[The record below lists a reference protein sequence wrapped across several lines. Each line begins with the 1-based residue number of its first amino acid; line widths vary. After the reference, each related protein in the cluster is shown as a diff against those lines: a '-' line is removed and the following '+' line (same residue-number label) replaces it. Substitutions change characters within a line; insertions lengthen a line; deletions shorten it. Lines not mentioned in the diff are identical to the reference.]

1 MAKNIKMAELV
12 KELATKAP
20 ELVGKA
26 AEILAAM
33 SENATDGI
41 NSTKYVLC
49 VECKPVDGS
58 AVHYEPVVTSN
69 DGFMPSVDIE
79 DYGMIAYDSLLEAQR
94 DRGSCFI
101 KNCIEATGRKAYY
114 MPIPQTTYE
123 VLCEKLTELLT
134 GVWEHVT
141 AAETAMNAAS
151 AMLGKDIE
159 QIENTLAVVT
169 KLFEGVTTAGVGVLE
184 DGEIVEAVEYEQP
197 CYDEDCDYC
206 CDCDG
211 DCDYC
216 CDCDGDCDCCCD
228 C

>member
-1 MAKNIKMAELV
+1 MAKNINAMAELV

-20 ELVGKA
+20 ELVDKA

-33 SENATDGI
+33 SENATDGT
-41 NSTKYVLC
+41 NAKYVLC
-49 VECKPVDGS
+49 VECNPVDGS
-58 AVHYEPVVTSN
+58 AAHYEPVVTSN

-94 DRGSCFI
+94 KGGPI

-159 QIENTLAVVT
+159 QIENTLTIVT
-169 KLFEGVTTAGVGVLE
+169 HLFKDVTTAGVGVLE
-184 DGEIVEAVEYEQP
+184 DGGEIVETVEYEQP
-197 CYDEDCDYC
+197 EQPCYDDE
-206 CDCDG
+206 

-228 C
+228 CDDDDDC

>member
-1 MAKNIKMAELV
+1 MAKNINAMAEMAELV

-33 SENATDGI
+33 RNATDDT

-49 VECKPVDGS
+49 VECNPVDGS
-58 AVHYEPVVTSN
+58 AAHYEPVVTS
-69 DGFMPSVDIE
+69 DGFKPSVNIE

-94 DRGSCFI
+94 DSCFI

-151 AMLGKDIE
+151 AMLGKDIA
-159 QIENTLAVVT
+159 QVENTLAVVT
-169 KLFEGVTTAGVGVLE
+169 HLFKDVTTAGVGVLE
-184 DGEIVEAVEYEQP
+184 DGDEIVEAVEYEQPEQP

-206 CDCDG
+206 CD
-211 DCDYC
+211 
-216 CDCDGDCDCCCD
+216 GDCDCCCD
-228 C
+228 CDDDDC

>member
-1 MAKNIKMAELV
+1 MAKNINAMAELV

-33 SENATDGI
+33 SENATDGT
-41 NSTKYVLC
+41 NKYVLC
-49 VECKPVDGS
+49 VECNPVDGS
-58 AVHYEPVVTSN
+58 AAHYEPVVTSN

-94 DRGSCFI
+94 KGGPI

-151 AMLGKDIE
+151 AMLGKDVA

-184 DGEIVEAVEYEQP
+184 DGDEIVEAVEYEQPEQP

-211 DCDYC
+211 DCDCC
-216 CDCDGDCDCCCD
+216 CDCDDDDDC
-228 C
+228 